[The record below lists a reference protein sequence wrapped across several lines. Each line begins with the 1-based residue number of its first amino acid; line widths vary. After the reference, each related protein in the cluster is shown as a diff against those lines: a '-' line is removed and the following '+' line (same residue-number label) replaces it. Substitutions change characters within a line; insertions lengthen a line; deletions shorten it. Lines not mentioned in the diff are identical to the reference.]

1 MLRDADKL
9 FGLAVWAGG
18 SGVCSARVVGEAS
31 RLASPV
37 SAALRPRLALW
48 WSVLL
53 VARVWA
59 LLHLPCALARP
70 LLLACS
76 LLLLLL
82 LLLSWLGW
90 LALAL

>member
-1 MLRDADKL
+1 MPAA
-9 FGLAVWAGG
+9 FAA
-18 SGVCSARVVGEAS
+18 AS
-31 RLASPV
+31 R
-37 SAALRPRLALW
+37 AL
-48 WSVLL
+48 VGCL

-82 LLLSWLGW
+82 LLLGRLGW